1 MKIHI
6 ESSSQEEFDQ
16 KREDLIKA
24 IAGSKL
30 KVKIEKKG
38 QRLATDAR
46 EPYYESQKTVLNHWD
61 KKFKKMISDI
71 KADIDEII

>member
-1 MKIHI
+1 MKIQI

-16 KREDLIKA
+16 KRADLIKA

-38 QRLATDAR
+38 QRLATDSR
-46 EPYYESQKTVLNHWD
+46 EPYYNSQKEILGHWD